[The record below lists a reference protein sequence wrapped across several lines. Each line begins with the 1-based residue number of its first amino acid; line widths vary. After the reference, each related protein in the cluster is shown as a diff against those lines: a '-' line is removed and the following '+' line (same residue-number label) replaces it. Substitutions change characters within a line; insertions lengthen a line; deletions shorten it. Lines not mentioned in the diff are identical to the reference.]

1 MKKSGSD
8 LVIVQQAFD
17 DKALP
22 SRFNGNR
29 FDKDMRWAA
38 EKAYAV
44 QVISK
49 SQDLRECTPESLR
62 NSMLEVAWSGMS
74 LAPASAHAYLIPYWN
89 KELGSNECTFKP
101 GYRGLA
107 YMSMKGGAVIDIQAA
122 RVCSH
127 DRFRVYTQNNR
138 RIVDHE
144 ENYEVSS
151 RGVLTHVWSIARL
164 ASGGE
169 QIEVTPADVIEAAKQ
184 QAFKAGA
191 KGGMVWRGPFIDQMQ
206 LKVSI
211 RRLLKF
217 IPSDPAGWLKH
228 GLEVVA
234 KHDDVDFDKAPPDAP
249 GSQELIVSEDQVL
262 QLHAVLTDRGFSSAK
277 AENWLSNAANA
288 YGCKNIRDLP
298 ARHFEDAK
306 TRLVNRANKAGSLS

>member
-1 MKKSGSD
+1 MRKSGHD
-8 LVIVQQAFD
+8 LVVINQAFD
-17 DKALP
+17 DRALP

-38 EKAYAV
+38 EKEYAI

-49 SQDLRECTPESLR
+49 SRTLQECTPESIRTSL
-62 NSMLEVAWSGMS
+62 LEVAWSGMS
-74 LAPASAHAYLIPYWN
+74 LAPSMAHAYLIPYEDRAN
-89 KELGSNECTFKP
+89 QVVECTFKP

-107 YMSMKGGAVIDIQAA
+107 YMSMKGGAVTAIQAA
-122 RVCSH
+122 RVFAL
-127 DRFRVYTQNNR
+127 DQFRVYTQNNR

-144 ENYEVSS
+144 ENHQVSN
-151 RGVLTHVWSIARL
+151 RGVLTNVWSIAQL

-169 QIEVTPADVIEAAKQ
+169 QIEITPADVIEAAKQ

-191 KGGMVWRGPFIDQMQ
+191 KGGMVWRGPFVDQMQ

-211 RRLLKF
+211 RRLLKL
-217 IPSDPAGWLKH
+217 IPSDPAGWLRH
-228 GLEVVA
+228 GLEVVS
-234 KHDDVDFDKAPPDAP
+234 KHDDVDFDKVPPSAP
-249 GSQELIVSEDQVL
+249 GSQELVVSEDQVL

-277 AENWLSNAANA
+277 AENWLTNAANA

-298 ARHFEDAK
+298 ARHFDDAK
-306 TRLVNRANKAGSLS
+306 VRLVARADKAAERS